1 MLRDA
6 GAANQKTFDTKR
18 EGWPVHKLG
27 PPKRLPF
34 GRHGGVSQH
43 MKEKQEQGYT
53 SCTQQ
58 RTSMT
63 NIRGCPCAAGV
74 GHTRQQQGR
83 SSADLLGQT
92 PGQLPWRWPQT
103 PAPCQPGR
111 TPGAGGPSLSRDQH
125 VGRLRGSAVCF
136 CCCCGGGGAHHT
148 DNVLVAMGLCK
159 AQRLVAL
166 AVDVG
171 ACKAAQR

>member
-1 MLRDA
+1 M
-6 GAANQKTFDTKR
+6 
-18 EGWPVHKLG
+18 HKLG

-63 NIRGCPCAAGV
+63 NIRGCPRAAGV
-74 GHTRQQQGR
+74 VHTQPQQGW

-92 PGQLPWRWPQT
+92 PWP
-103 PAPCQPGR
+103 A
-111 TPGAGGPSLSRDQH
+111 
-125 VGRLRGSAVCF
+125 
-136 CCCCGGGGAHHT
+136 
-148 DNVLVAMGLCK
+148 AMGLAPNPCPLP
-159 AQRLVAL
+159 ARAHTGCRRPLTQP
-166 AVDVG
+166 
-171 ACKAAQR
+171 